1 MNRMV
6 SSMTVALAR
15 FVYGFSLALIAAAI
29 LLALAGLCLV
39 LVRRAVQTFETERHQ
54 DLASGLLVFV
64 SVVVALAACYASGHA
79 LHAWL
84 GRSALVGGQAQWL
97 AGNSHV
103 SAAALMGATVALGLA
118 AGAPGLWR
126 RLREP
131 RAEKAPSGGKPA
143 KPAKAAKPVKA
154 AKSAAKSARPAR
166 APRVA
171 GLAWG
176 ALFLILLG
184 GILLA
189 FAYIVAP
196 LDPAPLAAGADAKA
210 IARAGLHAEHAS
222 RARPVYYAA
231 AGLLGAGGL
240 VLLGWLFSR
249 RREQA

>member
-1 MNRMV
+1 
-6 SSMTVALAR
+6 MTVALAR
-15 FVYGFSLALIAAAI
+15 FVYGFSLAWIAAAI

-54 DLASGLLVFV
+54 DLASGVLVFV
-64 SVVVALAACYASGHA
+64 SVVAALAACYASGHA

-84 GRSALVGGQAQWL
+84 GRSALVGGQAHWL
-97 AGNSHV
+97 ASNSHV
-103 SAAALMGATVALGLA
+103 SAAALMGATAALGLA
-118 AGAPGLWR
+118 AAAPGLWR

-131 RAEKAPSGGKPA
+131 RAEKTPQRS
-143 KPAKAAKPVKA
+143 AKPVMP
-154 AKSAAKSARPAR
+154 AKSAAKTRKAAKPAR

-171 GLAWG
+171 GLGWG
-176 ALFLILLG
+176 ALFLVLLG

-210 IARAGLHAEHAS
+210 IARAGLHAEHVS

-231 AGLLGAGGL
+231 AGLLGAGAL
-240 VLLGWLFSR
+240 VFLGWLFSR

>member
-1 MNRMV
+1 
-6 SSMTVALAR
+6 MTVALAR
-15 FVYGFSLALIAAAI
+15 FVYGFSLAWIAAAI
-29 LLALAGLCLV
+29 LLAVAGLCLV

-54 DLASGLLVFV
+54 DLASGVLVFV

-84 GRSALVGGQAQWL
+84 GRSALVGGQAHWL

-118 AGAPGLWR
+118 AAAPGLWR

-131 RAEKAPSGGKPA
+131 RAAQASQGGKSA
-143 KPAKAAKPVKA
+143 KPAKPVKA
-154 AKSAAKSARPAR
+154 IKNTAKTAKPAR
-166 APRVA
+166 APRLS
-171 GLAWG
+171 GLGWG
-176 ALFLILLG
+176 ALFLVLLG
-184 GILLA
+184 GVLLA

-210 IARAGLHAEHAS
+210 IARAGLNAEHAS

-240 VLLGWLFSR
+240 VFLGWLFSR

>member
-1 MNRMV
+1 MNGMV

-15 FVYGFSLALIAAAI
+15 FVYGFSLAWITAAI
-29 LLALAGLCLV
+29 LLALAGLCLA
-39 LVRRAVQTFETERHQ
+39 LVRRAVQTFETERQQ
-54 DLASGLLVFV
+54 DLASGVLVFV
-64 SVVVALAACYASGHA
+64 SVVAALAACYASGHA

-84 GRSALVGGQAQWL
+84 GRSALVGGQADWL

-131 RAEKAPSGGKPA
+131 RAEKSPQGGKPA
-143 KPAKAAKPVKA
+143 KSAKPVKTAKA
-154 AKSAAKSARPAR
+154 AKSAAKSAKPAR

-171 GLAWG
+171 GLGWG
-176 ALFLILLG
+176 ALFLVLLG
-184 GILLA
+184 GVLLA

-231 AGLLGAGGL
+231 AGLLGAGSL
-240 VLLGWLFSR
+240 VFLGWLFSR